1 MRTWLLKTIAD
12 LLPIEEPLGHFVVLK
27 LSKKPL
33 KEQEWEQILPPA
45 YYRLGIWK
53 VVVVLF
59 PQQKVGLGPDL
70 EQIKILV
77 EEELGAADEDEG
89 S

>member
-1 MRTWLLKTIAD
+1 
-12 LLPIEEPLGHFVVLK
+12 
-27 LSKKPL
+27 
-33 KEQEWEQILPPA
+33 
-45 YYRLGIWK
+45 